1 MPNNAEI
8 INRDRAHNE
17 ETFEIHV
24 VSQLVSLQGYR
35 ERKDSDYNKELALD
49 TELVIEFV
57 KTTQPDVWKGLETK
71 LGAKAGEMLCKE
83 IDRSLKS
90 SALGTLNVLRKGVQ
104 FTWSG
109 PIKLCHTKPASNVNP
124 NLDALYQG
132 NILSVMRQVHYSLKN
147 NNSIDVV
154 TFINGIPVATL
165 ELKNE
170 MTGQTIA
177 NAKQQYKYDRKPA
190 GEPLLTYKRGALVH
204 LAVDTNEAAMTTKLN
219 NGKTTF
225 LPLNRGND
233 GRAGNPDIQGE
244 LKTAYL
250 YATVDNQPAILS
262 RDVLLDIVTNF
273 MQEDKGFLVFP
284 RFHQVDAVR
293 KLLSHAKANNSGQ
306 NYLIQHSA
314 GSGKTWTIAWVAA
327 GLAKLHNSDDKN
339 VFDSVIII
347 SDRTVLDG
355 QLQDAVKKL
364 GIPKSYI
371 ETVDKTSKQ
380 LKEAL
385 ESGKKIIVTTIQKFT
400 TETISQMTDMAGK
413 RFAVIIDEA
422 HGSQSGK
429 SAEGLHNTLSQ
440 NDEET
445 DEFEGETDIIA
456 KAIADA
462 QKNRQPSQNISYLA
476 FTATPKNVTLE
487 RFGTRDSVDALPH
500 PFHLYTMRQA
510 IEEGFI
516 LDVLQNYTTYK
527 SYYELEKVIED
538 DPRFKGSKAARKVA
552 RYVSLTTVEQKAAV
566 IVEHFRRHVQ
576 PSLNGQA
583 KAMVVTQSRAHALKH
598 YEAIKGYIKDCG
610 YKNLNTLI
618 AFSGSLTVDGQSHT
632 EPELNGFQENK
643 LPGHFDTD
651 EYQILVVA
659 NKYQTGFDQPKIC
672 AIYVDRK
679 LDGLQCVQTLTRA
692 NRIFE
697 GKQSSSIFIL
707 DFQNTIK
714 DITEAFKPYFETTE
728 LESLTKPEQIYD
740 LKNLI
745 EGAGFIEPE
754 SVESFCETFFKPDL
768 TTSDRAYLE
777 GLINQTVN
785 SSKTATPAEQNE
797 FRQAVKSFCRFYNFI
812 SQVYQVTDV
821 SLEKLYWYCDWLSRK
836 LMNTKQEDDFEITD
850 EMIRISRF
858 RLEITQ
864 TGPASPDVG
873 VIAPLLPITAFGV
886 NAIPTE
892 DEELELSQIIR
903 AFNEKHGTEF
913 TEEDMF
919 RFGQHASNV
928 ADEMKSTI
936 MNNPLDVTLDSFAD
950 KLLDKMLEASQNNQA
965 VDSIMTTDPESWR
978 SIASLLLRHN
988 KRRFSDDQNS
998 TRASA

>member
-1 MPNNAEI
+1 MANNADS
-8 INRDRAHNE
+8 INRNSAHNE
-17 ETFEIHV
+17 DTFELHV
-24 VSQLVSLQGYR
+24 VSQLVSKQGYR
-35 ERKDSDYNKELALD
+35 QRQDSDYNKELALD

-57 KTTQPDVWKGLETK
+57 KATQPDVWKGLESK
-71 LGAKAGEMLCKE
+71 LGTKAGEMLCKE

-90 SALGTLNVLRKGVQ
+90 SIQGTLNVLRKGVQ

-109 PIKLCHTKPASNVNP
+109 PIKLCHFKPASNINP
-124 NLDALYQG
+124 NLETLYQG
-132 NILSVMRQVHYSLKN
+132 NILSVIRQVHYSQKH

-170 MTGQTIA
+170 MTGQSIT

-190 GEPLLTYKRGALVH
+190 VEPLLTYKRGALVH

-219 NGKTTF
+219 NGKTIF
-225 LPLNRGND
+225 LPLNRGNN
-233 GRAGNPDIQGE
+233 GRAGNPDIANE
-244 LKTAYL
+244 FKTAYL
-250 YATVDNQPAILS
+250 YTIVDNQPAILS

-284 RFHQVDAVR
+284 RFHQVDTVR
-293 KLLSHAKANNSGQ
+293 KLLAHAKAHNAGQ

-314 GSGKTWTIAWVAA
+314 GSGKTWTIAWTAA
-327 GLAKLHNSDDKN
+327 GLAKLHNAEDKN

-355 QLQDAVKKL
+355 QLQDAVRKL
-364 GIPKSYI
+364 GIAKSYI

-385 ESGKKIIVTTIQKFT
+385 EAGKKIIVTTIQKFT
-400 TETISQMTDMAGK
+400 TETISQMTEMSGK

-429 SAEGLHNTLSQ
+429 AAEGLHKTLAM
-440 NDEET
+440 NEEE
-445 DEFEGETDIIA
+445 DLEESETDIIA
-456 KAIADA
+456 KAIQDA

-487 RFGTRDSVDALPH
+487 RFGTRDSVDDFPH

-552 RYVSLTTVEQKAAV
+552 RYVSLTTVDQKAAV

-576 PSLNGQA
+576 PSLHGQA
-583 KAMVVTQSRAHALKH
+583 KAMIVTQSREHAYRH
-598 YEAIKGYIKDCG
+598 YEAIKGYIKDNG
-610 YKNLNTLI
+610 YKNMNALI
-618 AFSGSLTVDGQSHT
+618 AFSGSLMVDGQSHT
-632 EPELNGFQENK
+632 EPELNGFAENK
-643 LPGHFDTD
+643 LPSYFDTD
-651 EYQILVVA
+651 AYQVLVVA

-672 AIYVDRK
+672 GMYIDRK

-697 GKQSSSIFIL
+697 GKEASSIFIL
-707 DFQNTIK
+707 DFQNTID
-714 DITEAFKPYFETTE
+714 DIKEAFKPYFEVTE
-728 LESLTKPEQIYD
+728 LESLTQPEQIYD

-754 SVESFCETFFKPDL
+754 SIESFCETFFKPDL

-777 GLINQTVN
+777 GLINQTVT
-785 SSKTATPAEQNE
+785 SYKTAELGEQNE

-812 SQVYQVTDV
+812 GQVFQVADLD
-821 SLEKLYWYCDWLSRK
+821 LEKFYWYCDWLSKK
-836 LMNTKQEDDFEITD
+836 LMNTKQEDDFEITE
-850 EMIRISRF
+850 EMVRLSRF
-858 RLEITQ
+858 RLEMTQ
-864 TGPASPDVG
+864 TGSASPAVG
-873 VIAPLLPITAFGV
+873 ETAPLQAITAFGV
-886 NAIPTE
+886 NAVPTE

-903 AFNEKHGTEF
+903 SFNEKHGTSF
-913 TEEDMF
+913 TEDDMI
-919 RFGQHASNV
+919 RFGQHASKV

-936 MNNPLDVTLDSFAD
+936 MNNPLDVALDSFAD

-965 VDSIMTTDPESWR
+965 VDSIMTTDAESWR

-988 KRRFSDDQNS
+988 KRRFSEGTDGHV
-998 TRASA
+998 

>member
-1 MPNNAEI
+1 MSENSNS
-8 INRDRAHNE
+8 INRSTAHDE
-17 ETFEIHV
+17 DTFELHV
-24 VSQLVSLQGYR
+24 VSQLVTNQGYR
-35 ERKDSDYNKELALD
+35 QRKATDYNKELALD

-57 KTTQPDVWKGLETK
+57 KSTQPDVWRVLDAKYGE
-71 LGAKAGEMLCKE
+71 KAGEMLCKE

-90 SALGTLNVLRKGVQ
+90 SSLGTLDVLRKGVQ

-109 PIKLCHTKPASNVNP
+109 LIKLCHFKPASNINP
-124 NLDALYQG
+124 HLDTLYQG

-170 MTGQTIA
+170 MTGQSIA
-177 NAKQQYKYDRKPA
+177 NAKQQYKFDRKPA

-219 NGKTTF
+219 NGKTIF

-233 GRAGNPDIQGE
+233 GRSGNPDIAGE
-244 LKTAYL
+244 FKTAYL

-262 RDVLLDIVTNF
+262 REVLLDIVTNF
-273 MQEDKGFLVFP
+273 IQEDKGVLVFP

-327 GLAKLHNSDDKN
+327 GLAKLHNAADEN

-355 QLQDAVKKL
+355 QLQAAVKKL
-364 GIPKSYI
+364 GISKSYI

-380 LKEAL
+380 LKDAL
-385 ESGKKIIVTTIQKFT
+385 EAGKKIIVTTIQKFT
-400 TETISQMTDMAGK
+400 TETIAQMTDMAGK

-429 SAEGLHNTLSQ
+429 AAEGLHITLTQ
-440 NDEET
+440 TGDES
-445 DEFEGETDIIA
+445 DDIDSDTDIIA
-456 KAIADA
+456 KAIQDA
-462 QKNRQPSQNISYLA
+462 QKNRQPSQNISYMA

-487 RFGTRDSVDALPH
+487 RFGSRDSADEIPH

-527 SYYELEKVIED
+527 SYYELEKVLED

-552 RYVSLTTVEQKAAV
+552 RYVSLTTVDQKAAV

-576 PSLNGQA
+576 SSLNGQA
-583 KAMVVTQSRAHALKH
+583 KAMVVTQSREHAYRH
-598 YEAIKGYIKDCG
+598 YEAIKGYIEDRG
-610 YKNLNTLI
+610 YTNLNTLI
-618 AFSGSLTVDGQSHT
+618 AFSGSLTVDGQTHT
-632 EPELNGFQENK
+632 EPELNGFPENK
-643 LPGHFDTD
+643 LPSHYDTD
-651 EYQILVVA
+651 EYPVLVVA

-697 GKQSSSIFIL
+697 GKDSRSIFIL
-707 DFQNTIK
+707 DFQNTIE
-714 DITEAFKPYFETTE
+714 DIKEAFKPYFETTE
-728 LESLTKPEQIYD
+728 LESLTQPEQIYD

-745 EGAGFIEPE
+745 ESAGFIDED
-754 SVESFCETFFKPDL
+754 SVESFCEIFFKSDL
-768 TTSDRAYLE
+768 TTSDRAYME

-785 SSKTATPAEQNE
+785 SYKTAEIVEQNE
-797 FRQAVKSFCRFYNFI
+797 FRQAVKSFCRFYSFI
-812 SQVYQVTDV
+812 GQVFHVADDN
-821 SLEKLYWYCDWLSRK
+821 LEKLYWYCDWLTRK
-836 LMNTKQEDDFEITD
+836 LTNTKQADDFEITD
-850 EMIRISRF
+850 EMVRLRKF
-858 RLEITQ
+858 RLDVTQ
-864 TGPASPDVG
+864 TGSASPAVG
-873 VIAPLLPITAFGV
+873 EISPLQAITAFGV

-892 DEELELSQIIR
+892 DEELELSQIIKS
-903 AFNEKHGTEF
+903 FNEKHGTSF
-913 TEEDMF
+913 TEADMF
-919 RFGQHASNV
+919 RFGLDGSKV
-928 ADEMKSTI
+928 ADGMQPAI
-936 MNNPLDVTLDSFAD
+936 MNNPLDVVLDSYKN
-950 KLLDKMLEASQNNQA
+950 KLLDTILETSQNNQA
-965 VDSIMTTDPESWR
+965 VDNILTTDSEAWD

-988 KRRFSDDQNS
+988 KRRFMEG
-998 TRASA
+998 RASA

>member
-1 MPNNAEI
+1 MVSTQNI
-8 INRDRAHNE
+8 ISKTNAHNE
-17 ETFEIHV
+17 DTFELHV
-24 VSQLVSLQGYR
+24 VSQLVSKQGYR
-35 ERKDSDYNKELALD
+35 QRNDSDYNKELSLD

-90 SALGTLNVLRKGVQ
+90 STLGTLNVLRKGVQ

-109 PIKLCHTKPASNVNP
+109 PIKLCHFKPASNINP
-124 NLDALYQG
+124 NLEALYQG

-147 NNSIDVV
+147 NNSVDVV
-154 TFINGIPVATL
+154 TFINGIPVAML

-219 NGKTTF
+219 NGKTIF

-233 GRAGNPDIQGE
+233 GRAGNPDIAGE
-244 LKTAYL
+244 FKTAYL

-262 RDVLLDIVTNF
+262 REVLLDIVTNF
-273 MQEDKGFLVFP
+273 IQEDKGFLVFP

-327 GLAKLHNSDDKN
+327 GLAKLHNADDKN

-364 GIPKSYI
+364 GISKSYI

-380 LKEAL
+380 LKQAL

-400 TETISQMTDMAGK
+400 TETIAQMTEMSGK

-429 SAEGLHNTLSQ
+429 AAEGLHKTLTQ
-440 NDEET
+440 NEDES
-445 DEFEGETDIIA
+445 DEFESETDIIA
-456 KAIADA
+456 KSIQEA

-487 RFGTRDSVDALPH
+487 RFGTRDSVDDFPH

-527 SYYELEKVIED
+527 SYYELEKIIEN

-552 RYVSLTTVEQKAAV
+552 RYVSLTTVDQKAAV

-576 PSLNGQA
+576 PSLKGQA
-583 KAMVVTQSRAHALKH
+583 KAMIVTQSREHAYRH
-598 YEAIKGYIKDCG
+598 YEAIKGYIKDNG
-610 YKNLNTLI
+610 YNNLNALI
-618 AFSGSLTVDGQSHT
+618 AFSGSLMVDGQSHT
-632 EPELNGFQENK
+632 EPELNGFAENK

-651 EYQILVVA
+651 AYQVLVVA

-672 AIYVDRK
+672 GMYIDRK

-697 GKQSSSIFIL
+697 GKTADSIFIL
-707 DFQNTIK
+707 DFQNTIDDIK
-714 DITEAFKPYFETTE
+714 DAFKPYFEVTE
-728 LESLTKPEQIYD
+728 LESLTQPEQIYD

-745 EGAGFIEPE
+745 ESAGFIEPE
-754 SVESFCETFFKPDL
+754 SIDLFCATFFKPDL

-785 SSKTATPAEQNE
+785 SYKTAELGEQNE

-812 SQVYQVTDV
+812 GQVFQVADLD
-821 SLEKLYWYCDWLSRK
+821 LEKFYWYCDWLSKK

-850 EMIRISRF
+850 EMIRLSRF
-858 RLEITQ
+858 RLEVTQ
-864 TGPASPDVG
+864 TGSASPDVG
-873 VIAPLLPITAFGV
+873 DTAPLQAITAFGV
-886 NAIPTE
+886 NSIPTE
-892 DEELELSQIIR
+892 DEELELSQIIKS
-903 AFNEKHGTEF
+903 FNEKHGTAF
-913 TEEDMF
+913 TEDDMV
-919 RFGQHASNV
+919 RFGHHASKV

-936 MNNPLDVTLDSFAD
+936 MNNPLDVALGSFAD
-950 KLLDKMLEASQNNQA
+950 KLLDRMLEASQNDQA
-965 VDSIMTTDPESWR
+965 VDSIMTTDAESWR
-978 SIASLLLRHN
+978 NIASLLLRHN
-988 KRRFSDDQNS
+988 KRRFTEGRSS
-998 TRASA
+998 G